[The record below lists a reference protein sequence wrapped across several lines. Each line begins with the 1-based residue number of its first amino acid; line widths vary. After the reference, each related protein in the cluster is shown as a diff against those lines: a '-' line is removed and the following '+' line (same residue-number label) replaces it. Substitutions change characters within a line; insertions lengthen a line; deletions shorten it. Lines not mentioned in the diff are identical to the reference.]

1 MAFPFVRCTGIQGH
15 QGRIGILMIDKVE
28 RVLVL
33 APHPDDGEFGAGGT
47 LHQMASNGAR
57 IHYVAFS
64 PCIKSLPEGSADDR
78 LNHELNAAAKH
89 LGISAEDV
97 HMLDYPVRE
106 FFDSRQA
113 ILDRMIMLRKEFSP
127 QLVFLPNSTDIHQ
140 DHQVIHQEGLRAF
153 KHCSMLGY
161 ELPWNNLDCKTNFHV
176 KLKKADMEAK
186 FNALSCYES
195 QKRRNYLSKGFI
207 EGLALVRGTQVNT
220 EYAEAFECVRWVS

>member
-1 MAFPFVRCTGIQGH
+1 
-15 QGRIGILMIDKVE
+15 MISKIE

-47 LHQMASNGAR
+47 LNQMAGNGAR

-64 PCIKSLPEGSADDR
+64 PCIKSLPEGSADNR
-78 LNHELNAAAKH
+78 LHLELLEAAKH
-89 LGISAEDV
+89 VGIASEDV
-97 HMLDYPVRE
+97 HMLDFPVRD
-106 FFDSRQA
+106 FTDNRQA
-113 ILDRMIMLRKEFSP
+113 ILDRMIALRKEFSP

-176 KLKKADMEAK
+176 KLNKSDMEAK
-186 FNALSCYES
+186 FQALSCYES
-195 QKRRNYLSKGFI
+195 QKGRNYLSKDFV
-207 EGLALVRGTQVNT
+207 EGLALVRGTQVDSK
-220 EYAEAFECVRWVS
+220 YAEAFECVRWIS